1 MAAAQFTSEE
11 WRKINQTLEQGR
23 TKYGLPQ
30 REYGSVLLGSFNIR
44 KLGSTRSRS
53 PDTWKFLAEVCRS
66 FDLLSVQEIMDDL
79 SGLRRLMSLLGPDF
93 DLIVSD
99 VTGKFPGEPGL
110 GERMGFIYRWSAVK
124 RTEVATDITYDRTK
138 VLNTIAER
146 YDEFDEVMDPYADR
160 WLAYYVD
167 KTTSSKPRLKLP
179 FFLTFIRQPFCVSF
193 EIPGLPGTKPYRFMT
208 INAHLN
214 FGKTLLD
221 RKVEFDALMDW
232 IRGRAAMDHRA
243 YYRDFLLMGD
253 LNLNFDNPEADRP
266 DLEAQLKT
274 FNGHSGDAVNVNFP
288 FLDTHPTRTEPFR
301 TNARLTETFD
311 QIGLFSHD
319 DRLPTFEQ
327 NATMGTSPRGPDY
340 GVFEFVRLF
349 SDALLGKPFD
359 SLAGSEKSDF
369 FVRFEHKVSDHMPLW
384 VRLKLPDI

>member
-1 MAAAQFTSEE
+1 MAAQFTSAE
-11 WRKINQTLEQGR
+11 WKTIRETLDADPA
-23 TKYGLPQ
+23 KYGLAQ

-44 KLGSTRSRS
+44 KLGSSRSRNK
-53 PDTWKFLAEVCRS
+53 DTWEFLAEVCRS
-66 FDLLSVQEIMDDL
+66 FDLLAVQEVMDDL

-99 VTGKFPGEPGL
+99 VTGKFPGERGL
-110 GERMGFIYRWSAVK
+110 GERLAFIYRWSAVK

-146 YDEFDEVMDPYADR
+146 YVKFDEVMDPYAPKWR
-160 WLAYYVD
+160 AYLD
-167 KTTSSKPRLKLP
+167 GTRGKPRLNMP
-179 FFLTFIRQPFCVSF
+179 VFLTFIRQPFCVSF
-193 EIPGLPGTKPYRFMT
+193 EIPGHPGTTPYQFMT

-221 RKVEFDALMDW
+221 RELEFEALMDW

-253 LNLNFDNPEADRP
+253 LNLNYDNPEK
-266 DLEAQLKT
+266 DLPGLQAKLKT

-288 FLDTHPTRTEPFR
+288 FLDTHPTRTEPFT
-301 TNARLTETFD
+301 TNARMDQTFD
-311 QIGLFSHD
+311 QIGMFSHD
-319 DRLPTFEQ
+319 DRLPTFDQ
-327 NATMGTSPRGPDY
+327 NAMMGTNPRGPDY

-359 SLAGSEKSDF
+359 SLAGSERSDF
-369 FVRFEHKVSDHMPLW
+369 FARFEHKVSDHMPLW
-384 VRLKLPDI
+384 LRLPLP

>member
-1 MAAAQFTSEE
+1 MASAQFTSEE
-11 WRKINQTLEQGR
+11 WIKINQTLEQGR
-23 TKYGLPQ
+23 TAYGLPE
-30 REYGSVLLGSFNIR
+30 RVYGSVLLGSFNIR

-53 PDTWKFLAEVCRS
+53 PATWEFLAEVCRS
-66 FDLLSVQEIMDDL
+66 FDLLAVQEIMDDL

-99 VTGKFPGEPGL
+99 VTGKFPGESGL
-110 GERMGFIYRWSAVK
+110 GERLAFIYRWSAVK

-160 WLAYYVD
+160 WKAYYVD
-167 KTTSSKPRLKLP
+167 KTTSSKPRVKLP

-193 EIPGLPGTKPYRFMT
+193 EIPGHPGTTPYRFMT

-221 RKVEFDALMDW
+221 RKLEFDALMDW
-232 IRGRAAMDHRA
+232 IRGRTAMDHRA

-253 LNLNFDNPEADRP
+253 LNLNYDNPEKDRP
-266 DLEAQLKT
+266 GLEAQLKT
-274 FNGHSGDAVNVNFP
+274 FNAHSGDAVNVNFP
-288 FLDTHPTRTEPFR
+288 FLDTHPTRTDPFR
-301 TNARLTETFD
+301 TNARMTETFD

-319 DRLPTFEQ
+319 DRLPTFDQ
-327 NATMGTSPRGPDY
+327 NATMGTNPRGPDY

-349 SDALLGKPFD
+349 SDAVLGKAFD
-359 SLAGSEKSDF
+359 SLAGTEKSDF
-369 FVRFEHKVSDHMPLW
+369 FARFQHKVSDHMPLW
-384 VRLKLPDI
+384 IRLPLP

>member
-1 MAAAQFTSEE
+1 M
-11 WRKINQTLEQGR
+11 
-23 TKYGLPQ
+23 
-30 REYGSVLLGSFNIR
+30 
-44 KLGSTRSRS
+44 
-53 PDTWKFLAEVCRS
+53 
-66 FDLLSVQEIMDDL
+66 
-79 SGLRRLMSLLGPDF
+79 
-93 DLIVSD
+93 
-99 VTGKFPGEPGL
+99 
-110 GERMGFIYRWSAVK
+110 K

-146 YDEFDEVMDPYADR
+146 YAEFHGVMGPYADR
-160 WLAYYVD
+160 WRAYYVD
-167 KTTSSKPRLKLP
+167 KATRSKPRVNLP

-193 EIPGLPGTKPYRFMT
+193 EIPGHPGTCPYRFMT

-243 YYRDFLLMGD
+243 YYRNFLLMGD
-253 LNLNFDNPEADRP
+253 LNLNFDNPVKDRP
-266 DLEAQLKT
+266 ELEAHLKT

-288 FLDTHPTRTEPFR
+288 FLDTHRCRTEPFR
-301 TNARLTETFD
+301 TNARMDQTFD

-319 DRLPTFEQ
+319 DRLPTFDQ
-327 NATMGTSPRGPDY
+327 NATMGTDPRGPDY

-359 SLAGSEKSDF
+359 SLVAQHPSNEG
-369 FVRFEHKVSDHMPLW
+369 
-384 VRLKLPDI
+384 

>member
-1 MAAAQFTSEE
+1 MAAKQFTPAE
-11 WRKINQTLEQGR
+11 WKTIMETLDSNRG
-23 TKYGLPQ
+23 KYGLPE

-44 KLGSTRSRS
+44 KLGSSRSRNAN
-53 PDTWKFLAEVCRS
+53 TWEFLAEVCRS
-66 FDLLSVQEIMDDL
+66 FDLLAVQEVMDDL
-79 SGLRRLMSLLGPDF
+79 SGLRRLMSLLGPEF

-99 VTGKFPGEPGL
+99 VTGKFPGESGL
-110 GERMGFIYRWSAVK
+110 GERLGFIYRWSAVK

-138 VLNTIAER
+138 MLNTVALE
-146 YDEFDEVMDPYADR
+146 YDAFSGEMDPYAPR
-160 WLAYYVD
+160 YQAYVAG
-167 KTTSSKPRLKLP
+167 TSTVKHRLKMP
-179 FFLTFIRQPFCVSF
+179 VFLTFIRQPCCVSF
-193 EIPGLPGTKPYRFMT
+193 EIPGHPGTTPYQFMT

-221 RKVEFDALMDW
+221 RKLEFDALMDW

-253 LNLNFDNPEADRP
+253 LNLNFDNPEKDRP
-266 DLEAQLKT
+266 ELEANLKM
-274 FNGHSGDAVNVNFP
+274 FNAHSGDAVNVNFP
-288 FLDTHPTRTEPFR
+288 FLDTHRTRTEPFR

-327 NATMGTSPRGPDY
+327 NATMGTDPRGPDY

-359 SLAGSEKSDF
+359 SLVGSEKSDF
-369 FVRFEHKVSDHMPLW
+369 FARFEHKVSDHMPLW
-384 VRLKLPDI
+384 MRLPLPKN